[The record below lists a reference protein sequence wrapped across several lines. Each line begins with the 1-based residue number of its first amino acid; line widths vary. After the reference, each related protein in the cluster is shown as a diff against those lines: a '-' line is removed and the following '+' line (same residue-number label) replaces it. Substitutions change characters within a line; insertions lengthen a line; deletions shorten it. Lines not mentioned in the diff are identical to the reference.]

1 VFGVSDAVEG
11 INLFKQFLHDDLKL
25 PVTLKELLPNL
36 SEAEI
41 DAAIPQFVANLHR
54 NKGEKFGA
62 FYPITPDVTTEI
74 LKLAK

>member
-1 VFGVSDAVEG
+1 
-11 INLFKQFLHDDLKL
+11 
-25 PVTLKELLPNL
+25 LKELLPNL

-41 DAAIPQFVANLHR
+41 DAAIPQLVANLHR